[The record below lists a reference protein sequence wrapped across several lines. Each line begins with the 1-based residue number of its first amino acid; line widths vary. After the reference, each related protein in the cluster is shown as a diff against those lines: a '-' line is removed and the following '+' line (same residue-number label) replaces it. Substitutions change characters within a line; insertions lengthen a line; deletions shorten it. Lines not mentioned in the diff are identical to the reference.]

1 LLQRK
6 YKSLEVCAADTETSI
21 IMNHELRRVL
31 DVVTAYGIG
40 LGEEILK
47 ILSKNKQS
55 LAQGFEPGIF

>member
-1 LLQRK
+1 
-6 YKSLEVCAADTETSI
+6 
-21 IMNHELRRVL
+21 MNHELRRVL